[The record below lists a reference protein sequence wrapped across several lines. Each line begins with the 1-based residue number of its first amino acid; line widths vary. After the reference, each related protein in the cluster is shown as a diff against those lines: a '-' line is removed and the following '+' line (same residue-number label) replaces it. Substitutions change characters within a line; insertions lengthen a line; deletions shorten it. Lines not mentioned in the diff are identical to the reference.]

1 VTQAQGDTRTRVA
14 VMLSAESG
22 PWPEL
27 VDYVV
32 EAEKLGVDQCWVAE
46 AWGADAVSALG
57 FVAARTERIRLGS
70 GVLQLGTRTPV
81 LTAMTAMTLSRL
93 SGGRFALGL
102 GTSGPRVIEG
112 LHGMPF
118 AHPLGRMRES
128 IEIIRSVFAGEKV
141 AYQGRHFELPGPGAE
156 GRPMR
161 VALPPDPGIPIY
173 LATLS
178 PKLLELTG
186 EMADGWLGTG
196 FVPEAAGAYLDPI
209 AAGAARAG
217 RQLADLDIC
226 QGAEVAFAGGGD
238 GDLAAMVAARKPGL
252 AFTLGGMGTATT
264 NFYNRAYAR
273 QGFAEVAA
281 AVQARWIDGRR
292 DEAAALVPDEM
303 VLATTLIG
311 TEAMVRDR
319 LAAWIDA
326 GVTTIRMYPAGDTLD
341 ERLGTLGRA
350 IDLLRGLRRRG

>member
-1 VTQAQGDTRTRVA
+1 
-14 VMLSAESG
+14 MLSAETG

-46 AWGADAVSALG
+46 AWGCDAVSALG
-57 FVAARTERIRLGS
+57 FLAARTEHIQLGS
-70 GVLQLGTRTPV
+70 GILQLGSRTPV

-102 GTSGPRVIEG
+102 GTSGPRVMEG
-112 LHGMPF
+112 LHGVPF

-141 AYQGRHFELPGPGAE
+141 TYQGRHFQLPGPGAD
-156 GRPMR
+156 GRPLR
-161 VALPPDPGIPIY
+161 LALPPDPNIPIY

-196 FVPEAAGAYLDPI
+196 FVPEAAASYLDPI
-209 AAGAARAG
+209 AAGAQRAG
-217 RQLADLDIC
+217 RSLADLDLV
-226 QGAEVAFAGGGD
+226 QGAEVAFAAD
-238 GDLAAMVAARKPGL
+238 DDEDDLAAMVAARKPGL
-252 AFTLGGMGTATT
+252 AFTLGGMGTATA
-264 NFYNRAYAR
+264 NFYNDAYAR
-273 QGFAEVAA
+273 QGFADEAA
-281 AVQARWIDGRR
+281 AVQALWLDGRR

-319 LAAWIDA
+319 LAAWVEA
-326 GVTTIRMYPAGDTLD
+326 GITSIRLYPAGDSLD
-341 ERLGTLGRA
+341 ERLATLGRA
-350 IDLLRGLRRRG
+350 IDLLRGLP